1 MSSLVKI
8 FDSIFESSKFNYQI
22 NDVFEKASYS
32 LKFDEF
38 YSISSIT
45 SLEDYLSSYNDDWT
59 LFILLNGVSISSFDF
74 KNIQEFVESI
84 NQNKLF
90 TDDLLELKLEI
101 YKSDDS
107 TTVNVYNSSSFEE
120 WIKSRSA
127 LEVLYI

>member
-120 WIKSRSA
+120 WI
-127 LEVLYI
+127 YI